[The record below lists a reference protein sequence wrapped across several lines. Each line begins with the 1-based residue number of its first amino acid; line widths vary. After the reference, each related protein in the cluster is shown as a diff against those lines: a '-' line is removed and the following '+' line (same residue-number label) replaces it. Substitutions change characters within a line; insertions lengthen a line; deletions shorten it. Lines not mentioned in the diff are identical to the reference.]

1 MLSLSRRAGGVA
13 ALLVA
18 VSLALA
24 GCSLIRSGDA
34 RRDESGR
41 PTESSKAD
49 VLKLRVGDC
58 ISGKTEGVV
67 GDVTVIPCGQEH
79 ELEAFAATKMR
90 DATYPGADAVSEEAD
105 DFCFGEFTAFIGKS
119 YEESTLEYR
128 YFQPTALSW
137 RSGDREIL
145 CLVGKPEGAQ
155 SKGTLRGSRK

>member
-1 MLSLSRRAGGVA
+1 MLSLPLRAAGA
-13 ALLVA
+13 ASLLVA
-18 VSLALA
+18 FSLALA
-24 GCSLIRSGDA
+24 GCSLFRSGDA
-34 RRDESGR
+34 HRDKSGR

-49 VLKLRVGDC
+49 VFKLKVGDC

-67 GDVTVIPCGQEH
+67 EDVTVIPCGQKH

-90 DATYPGADAVSEEAD
+90 DATYPGADTVSKEAE
-105 DFCFGEFTAFIGKS
+105 DFCFGEFTDFIGKS

-145 CLVGKPEGAQ
+145 CLVGRPEGAQ
-155 SKGTLRGSRK
+155 STGTLRGSRK